1 MSIYNIFWG
10 DYMFGNTDRPIENI
24 ANDTFGI
31 SSYVDGLCSFIVN
44 CDTPMTISIQG
55 DWGSGKTSMMNMIK
69 EKISNSV
76 CPIWF
81 NTWQF
86 SQFKMQDELCASL
99 LYSLLAE
106 LDYSKDNIKKIF
118 GFLSGAA
125 KIATGIITEKVA
137 GGYLAGEITDKM
149 TNNDCDY
156 AQEIKN
162 LKGKFQEAINAKLTA
177 ENKDRVVIFVDDLD
191 RLQPEKAVELLEV
204 LKVFLD
210 CENCVYVLAVDYE
223 VVTQGIKK
231 KFGDSVGEQKGKS
244 FFDKI
249 IQLPFKMPV
258 AQYDISKYVG
268 DMLIKM
274 NIKADDKA
282 IADYVS
288 FISLSV
294 GCNPRSM
301 KRLFNTYLLLDI
313 ILKGKFS
320 KEEKDRSNLLLF
332 AIICMQ
338 TEFES
343 LYRYIVS
350 ARDVLDDDLL
360 HSLADELTSNDEI
373 VAELDVEDEAEL
385 SRISNYMTKFNFLLQ
400 GEDPIMPDE
409 NIDRLK
415 ELLSFSTVTSVNV
428 VGGTD
433 TKTDYDWKY
442 RYINKD
448 IAKSVNDILRSKYS
462 YDFRIWQPRKNT
474 KWHRISDVWGTIDLQ
489 SNGGVSYEFDYS
501 LITDYSVGITD
512 FNMSIYHNKTVS
524 DEDFNRLFP
533 QNPLSYPCEK
543 NNGNIQYKKII
554 RFPDL
559 EASQMKD
566 KLVEI
571 VKNAVE
577 EIKKYVNEDQ

>member
-1 MSIYNIFWG
+1 ML
-10 DYMFGNTDRPIENI
+10 GNTDRPINSI

-44 CDTPMTISIQG
+44 CDTPMTVSIQG

-86 SQFKMQDELCASL
+86 SQFKMQDELSASL
-99 LYSLLAE
+99 LYSLLSE
-106 LDYSKDNIKKIF
+106 LDYSQDNIKKIF

-125 KIATGIITEKVA
+125 RIATGVLTEKVA

-149 TNNDCDY
+149 TANDYDS

-162 LKGKFQEAINAKLTA
+162 LKSKFQEAINEKIRK

-231 KFGDSVGEQKGKS
+231 KFGDTVGEQKGKS

-258 AQYDISKYVG
+258 QQYDISKYVS

-274 NIKADDKA
+274 NIEADEKAV
-282 IADYVS
+282 ADYVAL
-288 FISLSV
+288 ISLSV

-320 KEEKDRSNLLLF
+320 KEEKDKVNLLLF

-338 TEFES
+338 TEFEE

-350 ARDVLDDDLL
+350 ARDVIDGDLI
-360 HSLADELTSNDEI
+360 TSFAGDMASHDEI
-373 VAELDVEDEAEL
+373 LSELGVDDEKF
-385 SRISNYMTKFNFLLQ
+385 SRISNFMTKLGNLLQ
-400 GEDPIMPDE
+400 ESDSDISED
-409 NIDRLK
+409 NINRLK
-415 ELLSFSTVTSVNV
+415 ELLSFSTITSVNV
-428 VGGTD
+428 ADGAD
-433 TKTDYDWKY
+433 SKTDYDWKY

-448 IAKSVNDILRSKYS
+448 IAKSVNDELSAKYS
-462 YDFRIWQPRKNT
+462 CDFRIWLPKKNT
-474 KWHRISDVWGTIDLQ
+474 KTHRISDVWGTVDLRR
-489 SNGGVSYEFDYS
+489 SKAGFIFDYS
-501 LITDYSVGITD
+501 LRTNYSVGITD
-512 FNMSIYHNKTVS
+512 FNMSIYHDKTVS
-524 DEDFNRLFP
+524 DEEFDRVFCE
-533 QNPLSYPCEK
+533 NPLPYSWEK
-543 NNGNIQYKKII
+543 NTGNVQYKKVL
-554 RFPDL
+554 RFSDI
-559 EASQMKD
+559 EAPQVKD
-566 KLVEI
+566 KLVETI
-571 VKNAVE
+571 KNAVE
-577 EIKKYVNEDQ
+577 KIEKHVNDDQ

>member
-1 MSIYNIFWG
+1 
-10 DYMFGNTDRPIENI
+10 MFGNTDRPIENI
-24 ANDTFGI
+24 SNDTFGI

-86 SQFKMQDELCASL
+86 SQFKMQDELSTSL

-106 LDYSKDNIKKIF
+106 LGYGKDNIEKLF
-118 GFLSGAA
+118 GFLRGAA
-125 KIATGIITEKVA
+125 RFATGVITEKVA
-137 GGYLAGEITDKM
+137 GGFVAGEVTNKM
-149 TNNDCDY
+149 NGSDCDY

-162 LKGKFQEAINAKLTA
+162 LKGKFQEAINAKLTT

-231 KFGDSVGEQKGKS
+231 KFGDSVGEQKGRS

-274 NIKADDKA
+274 NIEADDKT
-282 IADYVS
+282 ISNYVS
-288 FISLSV
+288 LISLSV

-313 ILKGKFS
+313 ILKGRFS
-320 KEEKDRSNLLLF
+320 KEDKEKVNLLLF

-338 TEFES
+338 TEFEN

-350 ARDVLDDDLL
+350 SRDVVDGELL
-360 HSLADELTSNDEI
+360 TSLAEEITSNDEI
-373 VAELDVEDEAEL
+373 ISDIGIDDEAEL
-385 SRISNYMTKFNFLLQ
+385 SRISNFMSKFNLILQ
-400 GEDPIMPDE
+400 EDDSVISEDS
-409 NIDRLK
+409 IDRLK

-428 VGGTD
+428 TDGAD

-448 IAKSVNDILRSKYS
+448 IAKSINEELKSKYS

-474 KWHRISDVWGTIDLQ
+474 KWHRISDVWGTLDLQ
-489 SNGGVSYEFDYS
+489 SPDGINFEFDYS
-501 LITDYSVGITD
+501 LVTDYSVGITD
-512 FNMSIYHNKTVS
+512 FNMSIYHDKTVS
-524 DEDFNRLFP
+524 DEDFNNLFSE
-533 QNPLSYPCEK
+533 NPLSYQCEK
-543 NNGNIQYKKII
+543 NNGNIQYKKVL
-554 RFPDL
+554 RFPDI
-559 EASQMKD
+559 EAPQISGKI
-566 KLVEI
+566 VETI
-571 VKNAVE
+571 KSAVDEVKR
-577 EIKKYVNEDQ
+577 YVNEK

>member
-1 MSIYNIFWG
+1 
-10 DYMFGNTDRPIENI
+10 MFGNTDRPIENI

-86 SQFKMQDELCASL
+86 SQFKMQDELSASL

-106 LDYSKDNIKKIF
+106 LDCSKDNMKKIVSI
-118 GFLSGAA
+118 LSGAA
-125 KIATGIITEKVA
+125 RIATGFLTEKA
-137 GGYLAGEITDKM
+137 FGGYVAGEITDKM
-149 TNNDCDY
+149 TSNDYDY

-162 LKGKFQEAINAKLTA
+162 LKGKFQEAINAKLET

-274 NIKADDKA
+274 NIEADDKT
-282 IADYVS
+282 IANYVS
-288 FISLSV
+288 LISLSV

-320 KEEKDRSNLLLF
+320 KEDKEKVNLLLF

-338 TEFES
+338 TEFEN

-350 ARDVLDDDLL
+350 SRDVIDGELL
-360 HSLADELTSNDEI
+360 TSLAEEITSNDEI
-373 VAELDVEDEAEL
+373 ISDIGIDDEAEL
-385 SRISNYMTKFNFLLQ
+385 SRISNFMSKFNLILQ
-400 GEDPIMPDE
+400 EDNSVISEDS
-409 NIDRLK
+409 IDRLK

-428 VGGTD
+428 TDGAD

-448 IAKSVNDILRSKYS
+448 IAKNVNDELKTKYS

-474 KWHRISDVWGTIDLQ
+474 KWHRISDVWGTLDLQ
-489 SNGGVSYEFDYS
+489 SPDGINFEFDYS
-501 LITDYSVGITD
+501 LVTDYSVGITD
-512 FNMSIYHNKTVS
+512 FNMSIYHDKTVS
-524 DEDFNRLFP
+524 DEDFNNLFSE
-533 QNPLSYPCEK
+533 NPLSYQCEK
-543 NNGNIQYKKII
+543 NNGNMQYKKVL
-554 RFPDL
+554 RFSDI
-559 EASQMKD
+559 EASQISSKI
-566 KLVEI
+566 VETI
-571 VKNAVE
+571 KNAAE
-577 EIKKYVNEDQ
+577 EIRRYVNK

>member
-1 MSIYNIFWG
+1 
-10 DYMFGNTDRPIENI
+10 MFGNTDRPIENI
-24 ANDTFGI
+24 TNDTFGI
-31 SSYVDGLCSFIVN
+31 SSYVGGLCSFIVN

-69 EKISNSV
+69 EKILDSV

-86 SQFKMQDELCASL
+86 SQFKMQDELSTSL

-106 LDYSKDNIKKIF
+106 LGCDKESVKKFF

-125 KIATGIITEKVA
+125 KLATGIITEKIA
-137 GGYLAGEITDKM
+137 GGYLAGEITDAM
-149 TNNDCDY
+149 TASNYDY
-156 AQEIKN
+156 AAEIKN
-162 LKGKFQEAINAKLTA
+162 LKGKFQEAVNAKLEN

-204 LKVFLD
+204 LKIFLD

-268 DMLIKM
+268 DMLAKM
-274 NIKADDKA
+274 NIEADGKA
-282 IADYVS
+282 IANYVS
-288 FISLSV
+288 LISLSV

-313 ILKGKFS
+313 ILKGRFS
-320 KEEKDRSNLLLF
+320 KEEKDKVNILLF

-338 TEFES
+338 TEFEN

-350 ARDVLDDDLL
+350 SRDVIDSELL
-360 HSLADELTSNDEI
+360 ASLPDEITSNDEI
-373 VAELDVEDEAEL
+373 RSDIGTDDEEEL
-385 SRISNYMTKFNFLLQ
+385 SRISNFMSKFNLVLQ
-400 GEDPIMPDE
+400 GDDSVISEDS
-409 NIDRLK
+409 IDRLK

-428 VGGTD
+428 ADGAN

-442 RYINKD
+442 RYINRD
-448 IAKSVNDILRSKYS
+448 IAKSVNYELKSRYS

-474 KWHRISDVWGTIDLQ
+474 NWHRISDVWGTIDLQ
-489 SNGGVSYEFDYS
+489 SPYGMGYVFDYS
-501 LITDYSVGITD
+501 LKTDYSVGITD
-512 FNMSIYHNKTVS
+512 FNMSVYHKNTVS
-524 DEDFNRLFP
+524 DEDFNNLFAE
-533 QNPLSYPCEK
+533 NPLALPCEK
-543 NNGNIQYKKII
+543 NNGNIQYKKVL
-554 RFPDL
+554 RFSDI
-559 EASQMKD
+559 EAPQISG

-571 VKNAVE
+571 IKNAVE
-577 EIKKYVNEDQ
+577 GIKKYVSKDK

>member
-1 MSIYNIFWG
+1 
-10 DYMFGNTDRPIENI
+10 MFGNTDKPISSI
-24 ANDTFGI
+24 SGDTFGI
-31 SSYVDGLCSFIVN
+31 SSYVDGLCSFILN

-69 EKISNSV
+69 EKISESV
-76 CPIWF
+76 CTIWF

-86 SQFKMQDELCASL
+86 SQFKMQDELSISL
-99 LYSLLAE
+99 LYSLLSE
-106 LDYSKDNIKKIF
+106 LDFDKEKAKKIF

-125 KIATGIITEKVA
+125 KIATGIITEKIA
-137 GGYLAGEITDKM
+137 GGYLAGEITDAMSGK
-149 TNNDCDY
+149 DYDY
-156 AQEIKN
+156 AQEIKD
-162 LKGKFQEAINAKLTA
+162 LKSKFQEAINAKLSL

-204 LKVFLD
+204 LKIFLD

-274 NIKADDKA
+274 GVEANERDID
-282 IADYVS
+282 DYVAL
-288 FISLSV
+288 ISLSV

-313 ILKGKFS
+313 ILKS
-320 KEEKDRSNLLLF
+320 KLSKADRDSSNKILF

-338 TEFES
+338 TEFET

-350 ARDVLDDDLL
+350 NRDVLDREMVA
-360 HSLADELTSNDEI
+360 SLGDSINSNDEVISELGTEDEDELTRMSNF
-373 VAELDVEDEAEL
+373 A
-385 SRISNYMTKFNFLLQ
+385 TKFTAILQ
-400 GEDPIMPDE
+400 GDNPELPDE

-428 VGGTD
+428 NESLEE
-433 TKTDYDWKY
+433 KSDYDWKY

-448 IAKSVNDILRSKYS
+448 IAKRINDILKSKHS
-462 YDFRIWQPRKNT
+462 YDFRIWQPKKNN
-474 KWHRISDVWGTIDLQ
+474 KWHRISDVWSVIDLRS
-489 SNGGVSYEFDYS
+489 SNGIDYIFDYS
-501 LITDYSVGITD
+501 LTTDYSVGITSL
-512 FNMSIYHNKTVS
+512 NMSLYHGKNVS
-524 DEDFNRLFP
+524 DEDFNNLFSE
-533 QNPLSYPCEK
+533 NPLSFQWEK
-543 NNGNIQYKKII
+543 NNGNIQYKKID
-554 RFPDL
+554 RFSDI
-559 EASQMKD
+559 EGSKIAEKFA
-566 KLVEI
+566 EI
-571 VKNAVE
+571 IYDALSKTETYVKAR
-577 EIKKYVNEDQ
+577 

>member
-1 MSIYNIFWG
+1 
-10 DYMFGNTDRPIENI
+10 MFGNTDRPIENI

-86 SQFKMQDELCASL
+86 SQFKMQDELSTSL

-106 LDYSKDNIKKIF
+106 LGYGKDNIEKLF
-118 GFLSGAA
+118 GFLRGAA
-125 KIATGIITEKVA
+125 RFATGVITEKVA
-137 GGYLAGEITDKM
+137 GGFVAGEVTNKM
-149 TNNDCDY
+149 NGSDCDF

-162 LKGKFQEAINAKLTA
+162 LKGKFQEAINAKLTT

-274 NIKADDKA
+274 NIEQYFDWQTK
-282 IADYVS
+282 VS
-288 FISLSV
+288 TNKYINAPEKV
-294 GCNPRSM
+294 
-301 KRLFNTYLLLDI
+301 I
-313 ILKGKFS
+313 
-320 KEEKDRSNLLLF
+320 EKDVLIEGER
-332 AIICMQ
+332 I
-338 TEFES
+338 
-343 LYRYIVS
+343 YY
-350 ARDVLDDDLL
+350 DVTYKCSKCGKTF
-360 HSLADELTSNDEI
+360 H
-373 VAELDVEDEAEL
+373 
-385 SRISNYMTKFNFLLQ
+385 R
-400 GEDPIMPDE
+400 
-409 NIDRLK
+409 K
-415 ELLSFSTVTSVNV
+415 EH
-428 VGGTD
+428 TD
-433 TKTDYDWKY
+433 KKPKV
-442 RYINKD
+442 IN
-448 IAKSVNDILRSKYS
+448 N
-462 YDFRIWQPRKNT
+462 
-474 KWHRISDVWGTIDLQ
+474 
-489 SNGGVSYEFDYS
+489 
-501 LITDYSVGITD
+501 
-512 FNMSIYHNKTVS
+512 
-524 DEDFNRLFP
+524 
-533 QNPLSYPCEK
+533 
-543 NNGNIQYKKII
+543 
-554 RFPDL
+554 
-559 EASQMKD
+559 
-566 KLVEI
+566 
-571 VKNAVE
+571 
-577 EIKKYVNEDQ
+577 

>member
-1 MSIYNIFWG
+1 
-10 DYMFGNTDRPIENI
+10 MFGNTDKPIEKI

-69 EKISNSV
+69 EKIANDV

-86 SQFKMQDELCASL
+86 SQFKMQEEISTSL

-106 LDYSKDNIKKIF
+106 LDYSKENIKKIF

-125 KIATGIITEKVA
+125 KLATGIITEKVA
-137 GGYLAGEITDKM
+137 GGYLAGELTDAM
-149 TNNDCDY
+149 ANTNYDY
-156 AQEIKN
+156 AAEIKS
-162 LKGKFQEAINAKLTA
+162 LKGKFQEAINGKLKV
-177 ENKDRVVIFVDDLD
+177 ENKERVVIFVDDLD

-210 CENCVYVLAVDYE
+210 CENCVYILAVDYE

-231 KFGDSVGEQKGKS
+231 KFGDSVGEQKGRS

-258 AQYDISKYVG
+258 AQYDISRYVS
-268 DMLIKM
+268 DILSRM
-274 NIKADDKA
+274 NIGADSKLVSE
-282 IADYVS
+282 YVS
-288 FISLSV
+288 LISLSV

-313 ILKGKFS
+313 ILKSKFS
-320 KEEKDRSNLLLF
+320 KADRDSSNQMLF

-350 ARDVLDDDLL
+350 NRDVIDSDMLI
-360 HSLADELTSNDEI
+360 SLEKNITSNEDI
-373 VAELDVEDEAEL
+373 KSELNIEDESDL
-385 SRISNYMTKFNFLLQ
+385 SRISNFMTNFNQLLQ
-400 GEDPIMPDE
+400 DE
-409 NIDRLK
+409 SSVISDEKINKLK

-428 VGGTD
+428 NGNTEA
-433 TKTDYDWKY
+433 KSDYDYKY
-442 RYINKD
+442 RAINRTIVKNVNSILKD
-448 IAKSVNDILRSKYS
+448 KYNC
-462 YDFRIWQPRKNT
+462 DFSLWQARKNIQPY
-474 KWHRISDVWGTIDLQ
+474 KISDAWGIIEFNS
-489 SNGGVSYEFDYS
+489 SNGIGYKLGYYLV
-501 LITDYSVGITD
+501 TDYSVGITSL
-512 FNMSIYHNKTVS
+512 NMSIYPDRSVT
-524 DEDFNRLFP
+524 DEDFNNFFKE
-533 QNPLSYPCEK
+533 NPLPYKCKRSNRNLVYEK
-543 NNGNIQYKKII
+543 IL
-554 RFPDL
+554 RFPDI
-559 EASQMKD
+559 EAQAIEEK
-566 KLVEI
+566 I
-571 VKNAVE
+571 VPIVNNAVDE
-577 EIKKYVNEDQ
+577 LHDFMKKE